1 MKNLKLTIKIINYE
15 KIKTLTQ
22 FKILAIIIIIQQ
34 KKVRYR
40 WARTNRKQILFNIF
54 HINYYNSYCNYVH
67 LYLEI
72 IFIEII

>member
-1 MKNLKLTIKIINYE
+1 MNKVLGIKKFDVKNLKLTIKIINYE

-40 WARTNRKQILFNIF
+40 
-54 HINYYNSYCNYVH
+54 
-67 LYLEI
+67 
-72 IFIEII
+72 